1 MSAVQTGIVRKIDEL
16 GRIAIP
22 KELRRSLRWMA
33 GDELEILSY
42 SDGVYVRRSRSADL
56 STRLEDLKEETA
68 KLETLTPEQLS
79 HVNETL
85 QNLID
90 YLKNKER

>member
-1 MSAVQTGIVRKIDEL
+1 M

-42 SDGVYVRRSRSADL
+42 ADGVYVRKPASESVQ
-56 STRLEDLKEETA
+56 SKLEDLKTEVAEDS
-68 KLETLTPEQLS
+68 TLTPHQIN
-79 HVNETL
+79 HVNEALQSLIEYL
-85 QNLID
+85 QN
-90 YLKNKER
+90 